1 VSVLSD
7 LARWQRSGVI
17 TGVQHDALAAL
28 VRKTRFSV
36 HEELNALLYFGIA
49 AFIAGAGWTIQRHFA
64 SLGDAAILFTLTASF
79 AGSLYYCF
87 TRGAPYT
94 IRQQESPSF
103 AFDYVLYFGCLMLG
117 LELGFLEYRFHL
129 LQDRWDHYLLLSAL
143 VYFVLAYR
151 FDNRLVLSL
160 ALSTLAGWFGFRL
173 FRLQWFSGSVRVYAL
188 IYSGL
193 VSAAGVGLFR
203 AGIKRHFLES
213 YLHVAV
219 NVALAAAVTGVFDTS
234 VSSLYFLVLL
244 GLGASSIAAGVHF
257 RRFAFVAYG
266 VIYGYVGVS
275 DFLLRAVH
283 DFTVVMAY
291 VAVSSMVVIV
301 SLVVLARRFG
311 RDA

>member
-1 VSVLSD
+1 
-7 LARWQRSGVI
+7 
-17 TGVQHDALAAL
+17 

-36 HEELNALLYFGIA
+36 YEELNALLYFGIA
-49 AFIAGAGWTIQRHFA
+49 AFIAGAGWTIQTHFA

-87 TRGAPYT
+87 TRGERYST
-94 IRQQESPSF
+94 SQQESPGF
-103 AFDYVLYFGCLMLG
+103 AFDYVLYFGCLMFG

-173 FRLQWFSGSVRVYAL
+173 FRLQWFYESVRVYAL

-193 VSAAGVGLFR
+193 VSAAGIGLFR
-203 AGIKRHFLES
+203 AGVKRHFLET
-213 YLHVAV
+213 YFHVAV
-219 NVALAAAVTGVFDTS
+219 NVALAAAVAGVFDRSTS
-234 VSSLYFLVLL
+234 SIYFLVLL
-244 GLGASSIAAGVHF
+244 VLGGASVAAGVRF

-275 DFLLRAVH
+275 DFLMRGVH
-283 DFTVVMAY
+283 EFTAVMAY
-291 VAVSSMVVIV
+291 VAVSSTIVIV
-301 SLVVLARRFG
+301 GLVVLARRFG
-311 RDA
+311 REA